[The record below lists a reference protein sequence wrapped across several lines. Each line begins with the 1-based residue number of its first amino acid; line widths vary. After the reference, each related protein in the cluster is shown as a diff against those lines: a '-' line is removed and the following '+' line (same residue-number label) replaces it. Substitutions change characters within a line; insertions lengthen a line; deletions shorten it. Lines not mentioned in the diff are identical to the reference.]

1 MPITLTRSHWLWIAD
16 AARCL
21 DRTGRELPDVAPG
34 MQVRGRH
41 WWACDR
47 RTRAG
52 DEAILVV
59 GDPASTLAY
68 LVEVVSDAREPR
80 PWEAGPATPH
90 VCDYRV
96 VARLSTASA
105 SASAPDADL
114 DRWVRVTR
122 AGSYVIP
129 EATWAALRERARS

>member
-1 MPITLTRSHWLWIAD
+1 MPATLTRSHWLWIAD
-16 AARCL
+16 TARCL

-41 WWACDR
+41 WWSCDR

-80 PWEAGPATPH
+80 PWEAGGATPH

-96 VARLSTASA
+96 LARLGAGPAGSD
-105 SASAPDADL
+105 DADL
-114 DRWVRVTR
+114 DRRVRVTR
-122 AGSYVIP
+122 AGSYTIP
-129 EATWAALRERARS
+129 GAAWAALRDRARS